1 MDFFNDPKTILK
13 WFKDPL
19 FQTQDVVE
27 NTFFRNK
34 GFLPV
39 KEMFRPFFCLILSS
53 LTNLHEHF
61 IKVHEVF

>member
-27 NTFFRNK
+27 NTFFRKK

-39 KEMFRPFFCLILSS
+39 KEMFRPFFS
-53 LTNLHEHF
+53 LVIEFDKPPRTSY
-61 IKVHEVF
+61 KGP